1 MLILLKVIKIH
12 YLLNGL
18 FNRIDINIYD
28 KYIQYTYNDNIFG
41 CINTFNKK
49 ILMKIFYKIVNTIIP
64 AFTKSVGYGH
74 IHCKVPHLVRSG
86 KLK

>member
-1 MLILLKVIKIH
+1 MLYLIILHKTFENEQTDMLTLEIIINSFVEIEKIQ

-18 FNRIDINIYD
+18 FNTININIYD

-49 ILMKIFYKIVNTIIP
+49 ILMIIFYTN
-64 AFTKSVGYGH
+64 S
-74 IHCKVPHLVRSG
+74 
-86 KLK
+86 